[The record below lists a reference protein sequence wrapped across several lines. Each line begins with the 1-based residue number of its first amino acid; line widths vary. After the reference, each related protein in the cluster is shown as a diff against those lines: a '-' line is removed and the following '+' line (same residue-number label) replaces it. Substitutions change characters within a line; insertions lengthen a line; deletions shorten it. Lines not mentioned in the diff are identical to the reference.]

1 MIVTSRVRGSHEPQQ
16 SKQGFHQEGKE
27 QGHQAHIL
35 NTGLQ
40 GKKYSRVPTG
50 RAVGGACTGE
60 D

>member
-1 MIVTSRVRGSHEPQQ
+1 MRGSHEPQQ